1 MDSSVLSTES
11 IFESSNL
18 SENQCESNS
27 LMAGQ
32 QECEDSIQNMSEL
45 TDNARRMKRNRN
57 EGILQSDEESAE
69 DFIVVRRKAKRVA
82 RIPNNNDMLEEV
94 LSSQESIVG
103 ETCITHHERG
113 VDLFVN
119 EENKTYD
126 TLEENAFQSNENTT
140 QYRKKKKNNKNK
152 KTQKQQNVVN
162 HIEESENQE
171 IEKKSEDRNKSRS
184 ETKNNNNF
192 VTLITKLKDIV
203 LSGSDHLIIKF
214 SLEFQSNVT
223 FTKCRN
229 YKFANWQEYQNLL
242 KNSLGYP
249 TEYNNVQ
256 EMYDY
261 FIDEI
266 NKAGDQ
272 SIPFKKICTN
282 PSQVFQPKTYWDSSL
297 SRAIA
302 ERRLALKKFRRNP
315 IPNNFD
321 KLTSKIADAQRL
333 TRRAR
338 TNDWQGFCTQIDEV
352 TDIPTMWNK
361 MCWMKGVKPKYS
373 QITESMKKDLL
384 HSLTPDYAEYPQP
397 TLHSDNEALQQD
409 FSLEELQNCLKK
421 KDTAPGDDNIT
432 YSMIY
437 NLPNEG
443 SLHVRTEDNRSNKNR
458 FMTTNRERP
467 RVGHKF
473 NDKFK
478 LFSRK
483 RTRDLVNQTDE
494 PPKKKFIKRCVF
506 CKQDHFNDE
515 CTNFKTVQDRKS
527 YLGNRCY
534 NCFGGG
540 HKSKNCFSK
549 RKCRHCNKFGLHNRA
564 LCPNRS
570 APLMKSSQT
579 DSLHISSAV
588 TTTLLQTC
596 LVNVSDLSDKPKE
609 KTCRL
614 LLDSGSQRSYITSS
628 IANHLNLPT
637 IENVDLSI
645 FTFGTKSP
653 QYIKS
658 RVVNFII
665 KTRIGVKRSIYANVV
680 PHITNSVQAP
690 VFNNSVKLLQD
701 SRLNK
706 LILADDGSYG
716 DKIDILIGNDYYHT
730 FISNEKLCISD
741 NLFMVSSDFEWVW
754 SGRVNETN
762 TVDQLSV
769 LTYFQSAGIYDSKLH
784 KPDLPLKTDDV
795 KRLWDLESIGI
806 VDSPKCS
813 RDEEAIKQFNKTIQ
827 YKGNR
832 YYVKWPWA
840 EYPPNL
846 PNNLGLAYGRLSN
859 LLKRLD
865 NLTIKSYDKVI
876 QNNYRMV

>member
-103 ETCITHHERG
+103 ETCITQHERG

-203 LSGSDHLIIKF
+203 LS
-214 SLEFQSNVT
+214 
-223 FTKCRN
+223 
-229 YKFANWQEYQNLL
+229 
-242 KNSLGYP
+242 
-249 TEYNNVQ
+249 
-256 EMYDY
+256 
-261 FIDEI
+261 DEI

-338 TNDWQGFCTQIDEV
+338 TNDWQ
-352 TDIPTMWNK
+352 
-361 MCWMKGVKPKYS
+361 
-373 QITESMKKDLL
+373 
-384 HSLTPDYAEYPQP
+384 DYAEYPQP

-437 NLPNEG
+437 NLPNEA
-443 SLHVRTEDNRSNKNR
+443 N
-458 FMTTNRERP
+458 
-467 RVGHKF
+467 
-473 NDKFK
+473 
-478 LFSRK
+478 SRQP
-483 RTRDLVNQTDE
+483 T
-494 PPKKKFIKRCVF
+494 
-506 CKQDHFNDE
+506 
-515 CTNFKTVQDRKS
+515 
-527 YLGNRCY
+527 
-534 NCFGGG
+534 
-540 HKSKNCFSK
+540 
-549 RKCRHCNKFGLHNRA
+549 
-564 LCPNRS
+564 
-570 APLMKSSQT
+570 
-579 DSLHISSAV
+579 AV
-588 TTTLLQTC
+588 L
-596 LVNVSDLSDKPKE
+596 
-609 KTCRL
+609 
-614 LLDSGSQRSYITSS
+614 
-628 IANHLNLPT
+628 
-637 IENVDLSI
+637 
-645 FTFGTKSP
+645 
-653 QYIKS
+653 
-658 RVVNFII
+658 
-665 KTRIGVKRSIYANVV
+665 
-680 PHITNSVQAP
+680 
-690 VFNNSVKLLQD
+690 
-701 SRLNK
+701 
-706 LILADDGSYG
+706 LILVA
-716 DKIDILIGNDYYHT
+716 LQ
-730 FISNEKLCISD
+730 KL
-741 NLFMVSSDFEWVW
+741 E
-754 SGRVNETN
+754 
-762 TVDQLSV
+762 
-769 LTYFQSAGIYDSKLH
+769 Y
-784 KPDLPLKTDDV
+784 
-795 KRLWDLESIGI
+795 
-806 VDSPKCS
+806 
-813 RDEEAIKQFNKTIQ
+813 
-827 YKGNR
+827 R
-832 YYVKWPWA
+832 Y
-840 EYPPNL
+840 
-846 PNNLGLAYGRLSN
+846 R
-859 LLKRLD
+859 
-865 NLTIKSYDKVI
+865 
-876 QNNYRMV
+876 